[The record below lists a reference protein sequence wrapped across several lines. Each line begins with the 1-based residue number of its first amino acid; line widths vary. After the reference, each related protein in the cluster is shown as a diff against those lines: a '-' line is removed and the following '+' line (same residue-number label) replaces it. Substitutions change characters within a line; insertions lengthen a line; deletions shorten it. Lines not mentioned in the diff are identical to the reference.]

1 MEECA
6 ETLRDGLQH
15 ERIRNIR
22 GFSTFM
28 AFDVDERDDL
38 VSKLE
43 DLQVV
48 VGSCGESSIRLR
60 PPLNLSVI
68 RVTNRIEKFILCGN
82 NINVNRRIGNANQ
95 AVP

>member
-1 MEECA
+1 MSFMCWKHPEYDA
-6 ETLRDGLQH
+6 IRDGPQWKSA
-15 ERIRNIR
+15 RIRNIR

-48 VGSCGESSIRLR
+48 VGSCGECA
-60 PPLNLSVI
+60 PLNPESGLHLRTSM
-68 RVTNRIEKFILCGN
+68 C
-82 NINVNRRIGNANQ
+82 
-95 AVP
+95 